1 MARRLTVRDVASI
14 DTAVEPLATA
24 DVPNLR
30 LDERARLPEGRLT
43 SLLRAYPDRSVWIPA
58 TGEYAVVG
66 PWRHR
71 PELAVIEA
79 ITAFRHESVLL
90 HALIARTRA
99 SGAAALLL
107 MDSDETRR
115 PAFHDRYGFQPLEEI
130 QTFELPMPARRLH
143 PDVPNGRQRLRFA
156 QVEDRSGSLF
166 SQVVSLDH
174 EAFPWLWWNSE
185 EEFRAY
191 LAMPEVE
198 VWAGS
203 DGDQLLAYVGLTH
216 FPGWGHLDRI
226 AVAPHAQNMGVGRE
240 AMSFAIQR
248 VAALGAARM
257 ALSTQGDNVRS
268 QRLYASMGFRRTL
281 GHDYMVRGVVFD
293 PEKFR
298 H

>member
-1 MARRLTVRDVASI
+1 MARRVVVRDAASI
-14 DTAVEPLATA
+14 DVAVEPLAVA
-24 DVPNLR
+24 DVPSLR
-30 LDERARLPEGRLT
+30 LDERARLSEGRLT

-58 TGEYAVVG
+58 TGEFAVVG

-79 ITAFRHESVLL
+79 IAAFRNESALL
-90 HALIARTRA
+90 RALIGRTRA

-107 MDSDETRR
+107 LDSEETRR
-115 PAFHDRYGFQPLEEI
+115 PAFYDRYGFQPLEQI
-130 QTFELPMPARRLH
+130 QTFELPMPARTLH
-143 PDVPNGRQRLRFA
+143 SEEPNGRGRLRFT
-156 QVEDRSGSLF
+156 QVEDRSDSLL
-166 SQVVSLDH
+166 SRVVLLDH

-185 EEFRAY
+185 DEFRAY

-198 VWAGS
+198 LWAGS

-226 AVAPHAQNMGVGRE
+226 AVAPRAQNRGIGRE

-248 VAALGAARM
+248 VATLGATRM

-268 QRLYASMGFRRTL
+268 QRLYARMGFRRTL
-281 GHDYMVRGVVFD
+281 GHDYTVRGVVFD